1 MHWKLIWKSFQHMP
15 TTKHNL
21 ISLRIGIPKFL
32 VLKGPEKKQDM
43 KVLHMSG
50 RSERYV
56 ADPIIHHA
64 FFLRSESTLC
74 HSELLILGNIFYS
87 IQISSVGH
95 SKGQCYVPLGQSRRS
110 WLLWSESAQSVT
122 CCPPPES
129 GRPPITLPWCLS
141 LTNPIP
147 WFPQSWSA
155 NLQIFSLPIETFSG
169 QIGAD

>member
-1 MHWKLIWKSFQHMP
+1 MP

-74 HSELLILGNIFYS
+74 HSELLILGNIFYYNLFYS
-87 IQISSVGH
+87 I
-95 SKGQCYVPLGQSRRS
+95 
-110 WLLWSESAQSVT
+110 LLDLQF
-122 CCPPPES
+122 
-129 GRPPITLPWCLS
+129 LDLS
-141 LTNPIP
+141 HL
-147 WFPQSWSA
+147 FQLSQ
-155 NLQIFSLPIETFSG
+155 LC
-169 QIGAD
+169 

>member
-1 MHWKLIWKSFQHMP
+1 MKSNFFLFIYAKTTGFLFLLLSIFRLWYWWHCVVKSRTFTTRPPWTMTLHVLWTQLGRVGMHWKLIWKSFQHMP

-87 IQISSVGH
+87 ILFYSQW
-95 SKGQCYVPLGQSRRS
+95 QP
-110 WLLWSESAQSVT
+110 
-122 CCPPPES
+122 
-129 GRPPITLPWCLS
+129 S
-141 LTNPIP
+141 LTC
-147 WFPQSWSA
+147 
-155 NLQIFSLPIETFSG
+155 
-169 QIGAD
+169 

>member
-1 MHWKLIWKSFQHMP
+1 MKSNFFLFIYAKTTGFLFLLLSIFRLWYWWHCVVKSRTFTTRPPWTMTLHVLWTQLGWHALEIDIKSFQHMP

-74 HSELLILGNIFYS
+74 HSELWSLEINLLLPSTFHFLINF
-87 IQISSVGH
+87 
-95 SKGQCYVPLGQSRRS
+95 
-110 WLLWSESAQSVT
+110 
-122 CCPPPES
+122 
-129 GRPPITLPWCLS
+129 
-141 LTNPIP
+141 
-147 WFPQSWSA
+147 
-155 NLQIFSLPIETFSG
+155 
-169 QIGAD
+169 

>member
-1 MHWKLIWKSFQHMP
+1 MP

-87 IQISSVGH
+87 ILFYYRAV
-95 SKGQCYVPLGQSRRS
+95 KKFAT
-110 WLLWSESAQSVT
+110 SEDLRFANSEDFT
-122 CCPPPES
+122 FLMPCC
-129 GRPPITLPWCLS
+129 
-141 LTNPIP
+141 
-147 WFPQSWSA
+147 
-155 NLQIFSLPIETFSG
+155 
-169 QIGAD
+169 IGCSEINKIN

>member
-1 MHWKLIWKSFQHMP
+1 MKIFP
-15 TTKHNL
+15 THANYKHNL

-87 IQISSVGH
+87 ILFYSILPADHSLCQANSEARHRHRTCHLYNLHVLAELEKVGGFTYEIHPKSTIVNAEFQILRNTKQQKRGNPTQ
-95 SKGQCYVPLGQSRRS
+95 KWQS
-110 WLLWSESAQSVT
+110 
-122 CCPPPES
+122 
-129 GRPPITLPWCLS
+129 
-141 LTNPIP
+141 
-147 WFPQSWSA
+147 
-155 NLQIFSLPIETFSG
+155 
-169 QIGAD
+169 